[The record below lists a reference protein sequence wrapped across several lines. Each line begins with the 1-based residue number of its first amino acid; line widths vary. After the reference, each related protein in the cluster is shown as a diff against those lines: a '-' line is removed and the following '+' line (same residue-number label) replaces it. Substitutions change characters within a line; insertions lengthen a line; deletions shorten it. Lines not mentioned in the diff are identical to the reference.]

1 MLDLDIQYPDDAD
14 GNEIAYHPV
23 SGLPSPA
30 QFTAWV
36 REAVGAVPTAMTL
49 RLAHLHEAAQLN
61 MKFRGKDYA
70 TNVLSFPLEFPAE
83 TGIPYIGDIVICP
96 EVVAREALE
105 QHKPLLAHYAH
116 LTVHGVL
123 HLLGYDHEN
132 DDDALE
138 METLETQI
146 LATLGFPD
154 PYQPVEA
161 LDKDHG

>member
-1 MLDLDIQYPDDAD
+1 MLDLDIQYPDAAD
-14 GNEIAYHPV
+14 GSEGVFDIA
-23 SGLPSPA
+23 SGLPSPE
-30 QFTAWV
+30 QFTRWV
-36 REAVGAVPTAMTL
+36 AEAVGKVPTAMTL

-70 TNVLSFPLEFPAE
+70 TNVLSFPLEFPEE

-96 EVVAREALE
+96 EVVAREAAE
-105 QHKPLLAHYAH
+105 QGKPLLAHYAH
-116 LTVHGVL
+116 LTVHGTL

-154 PYQPVEA
+154 PYQPIEE
-161 LDKDHG
+161 LP

>member
-1 MLDLDIQYPDDAD
+1 MLDLDIQYPDNDDHSEGAFTP
-14 GNEIAYHPV
+14 A
-23 SGLPSPA
+23 SGLPSPE
-30 QFTAWV
+30 QFTRWV
-36 REAVGAVPTAMTL
+36 AETVGAVPTAMTL

-70 TNVLSFPLEFPAE
+70 TNVLSFPLEFPEE
-83 TGIPYIGDIVICP
+83 TEIPYIGDIVICP
-96 EVVAREALE
+96 EVVAREASE
-105 QHKPLLAHYAH
+105 QHKPVLAHYAH

-132 DDDALE
+132 EDDADE

-154 PYQPVEA
+154 PYQPIET
-161 LDKDHG
+161 LP